1 MAETKR
7 ERQEQATLGNIFSVE
22 RAGDLLGGIP
32 YSTVR
37 AWVASGKLDAI
48 RVGRRWMIT
57 RQSLE
62 RLLERG

>member
-7 ERQEQATLGNIFSVE
+7 ARQGQATLGNLFSVE

-37 AWVASGKLDAI
+37 SWVAAGKLDAT
-48 RVGRRWMIT
+48 RVGRRLMIT

>member
-7 ERQEQATLGNIFSVE
+7 ARQGQARLGDIFSIE
-22 RAGDLLGGIP
+22 RAGDLLGGVP
-32 YSTVR
+32 YSTMR
-37 AWVASGKLDAI
+37 AWVRGGKLDAI

-62 RLLERG
+62 RLLERS